1 MLTQPNY
8 IEIISQQLN
17 LQPQQ
22 VKAVL
27 ELIAE

>member
-1 MLTQPNY
+1 MLENPNY

-17 LQPQQ
+17 LQNQQ

-27 ELIAE
+27 DLIQE